1 MKDGY
6 IYIYIYIYGFFS
18 FTFYGISK
26 TVAVE
31 RLHRIRRSTL
41 WGFSVKESKFYF
53 TEKVGSSWQK
63 RLIHC
68 VWSCPSAL
76 HYSICR

>member
-41 WGFSVKESKFYF
+41 
-53 TEKVGSSWQK
+53 
-63 RLIHC
+63 
-68 VWSCPSAL
+68 
-76 HYSICR
+76 